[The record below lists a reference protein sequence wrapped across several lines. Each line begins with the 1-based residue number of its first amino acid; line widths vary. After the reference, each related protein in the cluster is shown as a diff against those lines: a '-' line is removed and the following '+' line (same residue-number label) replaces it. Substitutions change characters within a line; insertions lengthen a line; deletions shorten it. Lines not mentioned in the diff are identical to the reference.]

1 MLKIVGVRFKDVGKI
16 YYFSPGDLEITEN
29 QGVIVENAQG
39 IEFGKT
45 VIEPRYVDEEDVV
58 LPLKKYF
65 VLQQKQIINVSLKMV
80 TLVRKPFYCVMKKSV
95 SVS

>member
-16 YYFSPGDLEITEN
+16 YYFSPGELEITEN

-58 LPLKKYF
+58 LPLRKYC
-65 VLQQKQIINVSLKMV
+65 VSQQKRIINALLRMA
-80 TLVRKPFYCVMKKSV
+80 TRVRKLFTL
-95 SVS
+95 